1 MQIKISA
8 FGGEIPRV
16 NKRLLPDTQA
26 QVATNV
32 NLLAGSVK
40 TVNADLLLDTVD
52 LAPNTQSIYNYN
64 WNVVDNWL
72 QWIPDVDVVKSP
84 IVGDLYN
91 RIYYTGTGAP
101 RIRFVNVR
109 ENNKYYIGNALIR
122 WSKTDGK
129 IFQSNALSYSIRNSN
144 TLYPLG
150 TQVQWS
156 NSSNTLWQVTIAGT
170 TAGTAPSIVGKNIGD
185 TVADGGVTWKR
196 IAITPTSKFSGT
208 PGRTATTPPDISAIL
223 VGQEILDGSVIWIR
237 LPDASTPIREN
248 SHSYNL
254 NQSVKWS
261 TGSTYWKCIVAGT
274 TASTPPD
281 ITGVE
286 VSFAITDGSV
296 VWVRIPGVDTPEQDY
311 KLGVPKPLSKP
322 VVTAVDK
329 TTTSWTPNWTGWWE
343 EPDGT
348 KKGEHTFPY
357 NPVVGGPT
365 YYPPNTVIAGTTYV
379 LAASNI
385 FPKPTGTSDAAKFVL
400 MMQASSSSGKLLGR
414 VFPDISFFAA
424 SSDLYINGAK
434 VSATETLVTT
444 VLTNITF
451 TLSYD
456 TTATSEYIS
465 DRAYV
470 YTYVDGLGEEGP
482 PSEPSD
488 IVAIDPNKD
497 AQITGMDQGSVTPID
512 TAYIPIYRIRIYR
525 TVTSSAGTNY
535 QFVKE
540 IDIRPT
546 GWNQWRAF
554 IAGEV
559 TISYSG
565 TFQALVANTNAQ
577 PEANPTK
584 WLKLENNAQ
593 FQDNI
598 TDAEVGEVIP
608 SIGWDPPGAN
618 YSGIVYI
625 PGGFFA
631 CFDDKSVYF
640 SEPNQ
645 PHAWPVKYGI
655 TIEDKIIGLGVAEN
669 TLAVLTEKFPYL
681 ATVQSPDQAY
691 ISKLSAPQSCVA
703 KRSII
708 ENGGAIIYASQDGI
722 CLIANAS
729 VLVTSLGL
737 FSKDQWFSYR
747 YTGVGD
753 ILDDTKTQLF
763 VNDQYIY
770 VNTLNRT
777 FRFRIGD
784 SQISIVELSD
794 HFYGFY
800 DDRVKDDLY
809 IIKQTHDFGKR
820 LFKLGEDTSS
830 YMQAIWQSKE
840 FVLPLPQKWMIGR
853 ITSSSYPINFQVFT
867 DGITT
872 PLANISVTDNKAFR
886 LPYLGRYKFWSVK
899 VVVPYSTTET
909 EITEILLSTNFSD
922 L

>member
-52 LAPNTQSIYNYN
+52 LVPNTQSIYNYN

-72 QWIPDVDVVKSP
+72 QWVPDVDVVKSP

-91 RIYYTGTGAP
+91 RIYYTGTGSP

-109 ENNKYYIGNALIR
+109 ENGKYYIGNSIIR

-129 IFQSNALSYSIRNSN
+129 IFFSGALANAMRENSKAYALN
-144 TLYPLG
+144 AEI
-150 TQVQWS
+150 QWS
-156 NSSNTLWQVTIAGT
+156 PTSQTWWRATVAGT
-170 TAGTAPSIVGKNIGD
+170 TGSSAPSIVGVNFGG
-185 TVADGGVTWKR
+185 TVVDGGVTWTR
-196 IAITPTSKFSGT
+196 LNSLTSS
-208 PGRTATTPPDISAIL
+208 PGRTDTTPPDVSAIQ
-223 VGQEILDGSVIWIR
+223 VGQSILDKSIIWTR
-237 LPDASTPIREN
+237 LPDATTPAREN
-248 SHSYNL
+248 SHAYNV
-254 NQSVKWS
+254 NYSIKWS
-261 TGSTYWKCIVAGT
+261 TGTTYWQCSRAGT
-274 TASTPPD
+274 TAATPPD
-281 ITGVE
+281 ITGIE
-286 VSFAITDGSV
+286 VGDFITDGTV
-296 VWVRIPGVDTPEQDY
+296 IWVRILGVDTPEQDY

-329 TTTSWTPNWTGWWE
+329 TTTSWTPTWTGWWE

-348 KKGEHTFPY
+348 KKGEHTYPY
-357 NPVVGGPT
+357 TPATPGPT
-365 YYPPNTVIAGTTYV
+365 YSPPTPAPAGTTYI
-379 LAASNI
+379 LAAASI

-414 VFPDISFFAA
+414 VFPDISFYAA

-434 VSATETLVTT
+434 VSSTQTLVTT
-444 VLTNITF
+444 TLKDIIT

-465 DRAYV
+465 DRSYV

-482 PSEPSD
+482 PSDPSD
-488 IVAIDPNKD
+488 IVAVDPNKD
-497 AQITGMDQGSVTPID
+497 AQITGMDQGDVTPID
-512 TAYIPIYRIRIYR
+512 TSYIPIFRIRIYR

-546 GWNQWRAF
+546 SWNKWRTF
-554 IAGEV
+554 KVGEV

-565 TFQALVANTNAQ
+565 NFQCLIENTNEQ
-577 PEANPTK
+577 PEITPSK
-584 WLKLENNAQ
+584 WLKLENGAQ

-770 VNTLNRT
+770 VNTLNRA

-784 SQISIVELSD
+784 NQISIVELSD

-820 LFKLGEDTSS
+820 LFKLGEDTAN
-830 YMQAIWQSKE
+830 YMQTTWQSKE

-853 ITSSSYPINFQVFT
+853 ITANAYPINFQVFT
-867 DGITT
+867 DGIST

-886 LPYLGRYKFWSVK
+886 LPFLGRYKFWSVK
-899 VVVPYSTTET
+899 AVIPASTTET